1 MEKNRNLHAICLM
14 DMILN
19 KRFEEPYNKFAPD
32 GPIPILSK
40 TLVKSR
46 LSNKFW
52 KCTQK
57 LYEQINNQE
66 NEDNYIEENNDNNF
80 ENEEQNE
87 RLKGLNKNINKNTNN
102 FNNERNYEIK
112 NNKQDNSEIENMKM
126 IISKLQNDLSKKD
139 LIIQNQKEEKVKLE
153 KRIDELEKMLS
164 SFLAMDK
171 GQ

>member
-1 MEKNRNLHAICLM
+1 
-14 DMILN
+14 MILN

-87 RLKGLNKNINKNTNN
+87 KLKGLNKNINKNTNN
-102 FNNERNYEIK
+102 FNNERNYETK

>member
-1 MEKNRNLHAICLM
+1 M

-66 NEDNYIEENNDNNF
+66 NEENYIEENNDNNF

-87 RLKGLNKNINKNTNN
+87 QLKGLNKNINKNTNN

-139 LIIQNQKEEKVKLE
+139 LSIQNQKEEKLKLE

>member
-1 MEKNRNLHAICLM
+1 
-14 DMILN
+14 MILN

-126 IISKLQNDLSKKD
+126 IISKLQNDLNKKD

>member
-1 MEKNRNLHAICLM
+1 M

-87 RLKGLNKNINKNTNN
+87 KLKGLNKNINKNTNN
-102 FNNERNYEIK
+102 FINERNYEIK

-139 LIIQNQKEEKVKLE
+139 LIIQNQKEEKLKLE

>member
-1 MEKNRNLHAICLM
+1 M

-52 KCTQK
+52 KSTQK

>member
-1 MEKNRNLHAICLM
+1 
-14 DMILN
+14 MILN

-40 TLVKSR
+40 TIVKSR

-87 RLKGLNKNINKNTNN
+87 KLKGLNKNINKNTNN

-139 LIIQNQKEEKVKLE
+139 LIIQNQKEEKLKLE

>member
-1 MEKNRNLHAICLM
+1 
-14 DMILN
+14 MILN

-87 RLKGLNKNINKNTNN
+87 KLKGLNKNINKNTNN
-102 FNNERNYEIK
+102 FINERNYEIK

-139 LIIQNQKEEKVKLE
+139 LIIQNQKEEKLKLE

>member
-1 MEKNRNLHAICLM
+1 
-14 DMILN
+14 MILN

-139 LIIQNQKEEKVKLE
+139 LIIQNQKEEKLKLE

>member
-1 MEKNRNLHAICLM
+1 
-14 DMILN
+14 MILN

-87 RLKGLNKNINKNTNN
+87 KLKGLNKNINKNTNN
-102 FNNERNYEIK
+102 FNNERNYETK

-139 LIIQNQKEEKVKLE
+139 LIIQNQKEEKLKLE

>member
-1 MEKNRNLHAICLM
+1 
-14 DMILN
+14 MILN

-66 NEDNYIEENNDNNF
+66 NEENYIEENNDNNF

-87 RLKGLNKNINKNTNN
+87 QLKGLNKNINKNTNN

-139 LIIQNQKEEKVKLE
+139 LIIQNQKEEKLKLE

>member
-1 MEKNRNLHAICLM
+1 M

-66 NEDNYIEENNDNNF
+66 NEENYIEENNDNNF

-87 RLKGLNKNINKNTNN
+87 QLKGLNKNINKNTNN

-139 LIIQNQKEEKVKLE
+139 LIIQNQKEEKLKLE

>member
-1 MEKNRNLHAICLM
+1 M

-52 KCTQK
+52 KSTQK

-126 IISKLQNDLSKKD
+126 IISKLQNDLNKKD
-139 LIIQNQKEEKVKLE
+139 LIIQNQKEEKLKLE

>member
-1 MEKNRNLHAICLM
+1 
-14 DMILN
+14 MILN

>member
-1 MEKNRNLHAICLM
+1 M

-80 ENEEQNE
+80 
-87 RLKGLNKNINKNTNN
+87 IN
-102 FNNERNYEIK
+102 
-112 NNKQDNSEIENMKM
+112 
-126 IISKLQNDLSKKD
+126 L
-139 LIIQNQKEEKVKLE
+139 
-153 KRIDELEKMLS
+153 
-164 SFLAMDK
+164 
-171 GQ
+171 

>member
-1 MEKNRNLHAICLM
+1 
-14 DMILN
+14 MILN

-87 RLKGLNKNINKNTNN
+87 KLKGLNKNINKNTNN

-139 LIIQNQKEEKVKLE
+139 LIIQNQKEEKLKLE

>member
-1 MEKNRNLHAICLM
+1 
-14 DMILN
+14 MILN

-66 NEDNYIEENNDNNF
+66 NEENYIEENNDNENF
-80 ENEEQNE
+80 ENEEEINQNQKL
-87 RLKGLNKNINKNTNN
+87 RSVNKNIINKNTNINN
-102 FNNERNYEIK
+102 FNNERNYG
-112 NNKQDNSEIENMKM
+112 NNNNNNNQDDNEIENLKM
-126 IISKLQNDLSKKD
+126 IISKLQNDLNKKD
-139 LIIQNQKEEKVKLE
+139 VIIQNQKEEKIKLG
-153 KRIDELEKMLS
+153 KRIEELERMLS

-171 GQ
+171 GH

>member
-1 MEKNRNLHAICLM
+1 M

-87 RLKGLNKNINKNTNN
+87 KLKGLNKNINKNTNN

-139 LIIQNQKEEKVKLE
+139 LIIQNQKEEKLKLE

>member
-1 MEKNRNLHAICLM
+1 
-14 DMILN
+14 MILN
-19 KRFEEPYNKFAPD
+19 NRFEEPYNKFAPD

-126 IISKLQNDLSKKD
+126 IISKLQNDLNKKD

>member
-1 MEKNRNLHAICLM
+1 
-14 DMILN
+14 MILN

-52 KCTQK
+52 KSTQK

-139 LIIQNQKEEKVKLE
+139 LIIQNQKEEKLKLE

>member
-1 MEKNRNLHAICLM
+1 
-14 DMILN
+14 MILN

-87 RLKGLNKNINKNTNN
+87 KLKGLNKNINKNTNN

-126 IISKLQNDLSKKD
+126 IISKLQNDLNKKD

>member
-1 MEKNRNLHAICLM
+1 
-14 DMILN
+14 MILN

-52 KCTQK
+52 KSTQK

>member
-1 MEKNRNLHAICLM
+1 
-14 DMILN
+14 MILN

-32 GPIPILSK
+32 GPIPLLSK

-126 IISKLQNDLSKKD
+126 IISKLQNDLNKKD

>member
-1 MEKNRNLHAICLM
+1 M

-19 KRFEEPYNKFAPD
+19 NRFEEPYNKFAPD

-87 RLKGLNKNINKNTNN
+87 KLKGLNKNINKNTNN

-139 LIIQNQKEEKVKLE
+139 LIIQNQKEEKLKLE

>member
-1 MEKNRNLHAICLM
+1 
-14 DMILN
+14 MILN

-87 RLKGLNKNINKNTNN
+87 KLKGLNKNINKNTNN

>member
-1 MEKNRNLHAICLM
+1 MDSEVLIRKKNRNLHAICLM

-19 KRFEEPYNKFAPD
+19 NRFEEPYNKFAPD

-66 NEDNYIEENNDNNF
+66 NEENYFEENNDNENF
-80 ENEEQNE
+80 IIIYQLLLNEQKTNL
-87 RLKGLNKNINKNTNN
+87 RIIKLKNKCTN
-102 FNNERNYEIK
+102 FNIQFNET
-112 NNKQDNSEIENMKM
+112 
-126 IISKLQNDLSKKD
+126 KKY
-139 LIIQNQKEEKVKLE
+139 
-153 KRIDELEKMLS
+153 
-164 SFLAMDK
+164 
-171 GQ
+171 

>member
-1 MEKNRNLHAICLM
+1 
-14 DMILN
+14 MILN
-19 KRFEEPYNKFAPD
+19 NRFEEPYNKFAPD

-87 RLKGLNKNINKNTNN
+87 KLKGLNKNINKNTNN

-139 LIIQNQKEEKVKLE
+139 LIIQNQKEEKLKLE

>member
-1 MEKNRNLHAICLM
+1 
-14 DMILN
+14 MILN

-52 KCTQK
+52 KSTQK

-126 IISKLQNDLSKKD
+126 IISKLQNDLNKKD
-139 LIIQNQKEEKVKLE
+139 LIIQNQKEEKVKFE